1 MDWPGTRKRNLARA
15 ADEPRAWAAI
25 IFGDSPD
32 VVGATRRSER
42 LHWSC
47 EGAQKEAEEWLGAGP
62 IAWQSMG
69 DWTMLGRVRQRI
81 AVVTGVLLPRGD
93 PPRRSPG

>member
-15 ADEPRAWAAI
+15 VDEPAI